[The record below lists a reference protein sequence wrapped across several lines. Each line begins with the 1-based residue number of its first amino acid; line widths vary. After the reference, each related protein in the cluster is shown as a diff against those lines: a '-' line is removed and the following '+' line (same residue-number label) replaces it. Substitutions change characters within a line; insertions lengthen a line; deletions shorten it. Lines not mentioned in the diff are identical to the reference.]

1 MLVWFSVIHTVHSHH
16 TCIRTCT
23 GFYLLQTM
31 LPALSM
37 GIRDSVPSSY
47 MSPLHNKIRD
57 AYDNGDLKT
66 AQQIQVY
73 TCILHNIPHSGNIT
87 VHKKTI
93 TRDD

>member
-1 MLVWFSVIHTVHSHH
+1 MLVLFSVIQTVHTHH

-47 MSPLHNKIRD
+47 KSPLHNKIRD
-57 AYDNGDLKT
+57 AYDNGDMKT

-73 TCILHNIPHSGNIT
+73 TCIFT
-87 VHKKTI
+87 T
-93 TRDD
+93 